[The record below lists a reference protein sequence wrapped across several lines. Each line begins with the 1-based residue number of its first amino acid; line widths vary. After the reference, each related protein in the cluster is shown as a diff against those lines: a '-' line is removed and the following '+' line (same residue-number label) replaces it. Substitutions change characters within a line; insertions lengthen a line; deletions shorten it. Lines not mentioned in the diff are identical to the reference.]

1 MRFNLHKEIF
11 DLCKS
16 VQHLSQD
23 KDDIVE
29 LLAYELALIKDIKR
43 HKNLYTFLQWWFHA
57 CAIYDSLSAIHQMQ
71 HHNNKT
77 TAILYLPFIL
87 LFAHLGFKDGKIA
100 QEYKTEYQNQIQ
112 QYNEL
117 KNLINKSTPN
127 TLHNIATTFRNEI
140 PKGTETEP
148 TPETIKKTIH
158 HILMKYQR

>member
-16 VQHLSQD
+16 VQHLSKD

-29 LLAYELALIKDIKR
+29 LVLYELELIKDIKR
-43 HKNLYTFLQWWFHA
+43 QKNLYIFLQWWFHA
-57 CAIYDSLSAIHQMQ
+57 CAICDSLYAIHQIQ

-87 LFAHLGFKDGKIA
+87 LFAHLGFKDGKNA
-100 QEYKTEYQNQIQ
+100 QEYKAEYQNQIQ

-127 TLHNIATTFRNEI
+127 TLHNIAKTYRDEI
-140 PKGTETEP
+140 PDITDDTI
-148 TPETIKKTIH
+148 TPDQISQTIH
-158 HILMKYQR
+158 HILMKYER